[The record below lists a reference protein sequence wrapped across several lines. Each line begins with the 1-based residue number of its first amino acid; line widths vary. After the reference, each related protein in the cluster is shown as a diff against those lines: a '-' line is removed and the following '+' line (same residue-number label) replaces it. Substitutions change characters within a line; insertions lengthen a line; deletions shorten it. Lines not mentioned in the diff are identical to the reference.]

1 MKVNMH
7 GVDLELTPQEYVELA
22 KLLGCYNEGETKID
36 VKNLSFEDEMS
47 LLYSLKYFEVLET
60 EMSSFGTIKV
70 TLRSDLS

>member
-22 KLLGCYNEGETKID
+22 KMLGAYKEDDKID
-36 VKNLSFEDEMS
+36 VRNLSFEDELN
-47 LLYSLKYFEVLET
+47 LLYSLKYFEVVET